1 MLRAGFVPVLCVR
14 ESRMSLQGHPWLA
27 PCSGLSSMLLGTAVL
42 LSPTA
47 SWDSCPKC
55 KALVPRGAITSC
67 CHGASFAPSS
77 SSGLGR
83 EEG

>member
-1 MLRAGFVPVLCVR
+1 MLRAGFVPVLGVR
-14 ESRMSLQGHPWLA
+14 ESRTSMQGHPRLA
-27 PCSGLSSMLLGTAVL
+27 PCSGRSPMLLSAPVL

-55 KALVPRGAITSC
+55 KALVPC
-67 CHGASFAPSS
+67 GASFAPSS

>member
-1 MLRAGFVPVLCVR
+1 MLRAGFVPVLCAR
-14 ESRMSLQGHPWLA
+14 ESRTSLQGHPWLA
-27 PCSGLSSMLLGTAVL
+27 PCSDRSSMLLGTAVL
-42 LSPTA
+42 LSPMA

-67 CHGASFAPSS
+67 GASFAPSS